1 MIWGFPTKKNWF
13 NVEWIRVL
21 EGNKQRIYTG

>member
-1 MIWGFPTKKNWF
+1 MIGDFPLKKNWF

-21 EGNKQRIYTG
+21 EGNKQRIHTG